1 MSNSQAAPPKT
12 HSTSTSDPAQTGTAP
27 EVSAYEE
34 ISSAAQSEPE
44 QSQAGANVQADVNC
58 QAGDTNGN
66 RQAGDTN
73 GDQQSATEKVEETA
87 ETFVTREL
95 WKDVDDEHQKQWYGI
110 SESH

>member
-1 MSNSQAAPPKT
+1 MSDSQEPAPNTAP
-12 HSTSTSDPAQTGTAP
+12 TSTSDPAQTGTAP
-27 EVSAYEE
+27 QVNGN
-34 ISSAAQSEPE
+34 EPE

-66 RQAGDTN
+66 GQAGDTN
-73 GDQQSATEKVEETA
+73 GDQQSAAENVEETA

-110 SESH
+110 SESHQRD